1 VTLRSQY
8 DREIFRLALPAL
20 GALAAEPL
28 YLLVDTAIVG
38 HLGRSQLAALGIA
51 ITILGGTFAIFNF
64 LQYGTTAQVARAG
77 GAGEEETA
85 RRLGAQAVWLSLAFG
100 LAVSGLIAVL
110 APQLVALMGGEG
122 QAADYAVTYLRI
134 AAIGFPA
141 AFLALG
147 AQGYLRGVADLRT
160 PLVVLIAGNVA
171 NVVLELLFVYGFD
184 WGIAGSAWGTAV
196 AQLGMGAAF
205 VVVVLRRLEPGDARV
220 RLELARRVLSLGKW
234 IFIRTTALMLS
245 FVLAGAVATRFGDS
259 AIAAHQ
265 VAFQLWVFLAL
276 VLDSVAI
283 AGQII
288 VGRELGAGRREAAY
302 GASERMIWLSV
313 ALGGAFAALMLVLAG
328 VLPRVFTGDASVL
341 DETALLWPIFAL
353 MQPLNGAVFALDGIL
368 IGASDG
374 PFLAMSMVAAFVAC
388 TAVLLAALAGDWG
401 IRGVW
406 AALLVLIVVRLSLM
420 TTRFRRR
427 RWLVTGWAA

>member
-1 VTLRSQY
+1 VKLRSAY
-8 DREIFRLALPAL
+8 DREIISLALPAL

-38 HLGRSQLAALGIA
+38 HLGRHQLAALGIA
-51 ITILGGTFAIFNF
+51 FTILGGTFAIFNF

-85 RRLGAQAVWLSLAFG
+85 RMLGAQAVWLSVVFGVSVSALLA
-100 LAVSGLIAVL
+100 AL
-110 APQLVALMGGEG
+110 APQLVSLMGGDG
-122 QAADYAVTYLRI
+122 QTAHYAVTYLRI
-134 AAIGFPA
+134 AAVGFPA

-160 PLVVLIAGNVA
+160 PLVILIAGNVA
-171 NVVLELLFVYGFD
+171 NVILELLFVYGFD
-184 WGIAGSAWGTAV
+184 WGIEGSAWGTAI

-205 VVVVLRRLEPGDARV
+205 VAVVLRRLEPGEARV
-220 RLELARRVLSLGKW
+220 RLALARRVLSLGKW
-234 IFIRTTALMLS
+234 IFIRTTALMGS

-288 VGRELGAGRREAAY
+288 VGRELGAGRTREAY

-313 ALGGAFAALMLVLAG
+313 ALGGVFAAIVLALAG
-328 VLPRVFTGDASVL
+328 VLPRAFTGDASVL
-341 DETALLWPIFAL
+341 DEAALLWPLFAL

-374 PFLAMSMVAAFVAC
+374 PFLALSMVAAFVAC
-388 TAVLLAALAGDWG
+388 AAVLLAALEADWG

-406 AALLVLIVVRLSLM
+406 AALVVLIVVRLTLM
-420 TTRFRRR
+420 ATRFRRG
-427 RWLVTGWAA
+427 RWLVTGWA